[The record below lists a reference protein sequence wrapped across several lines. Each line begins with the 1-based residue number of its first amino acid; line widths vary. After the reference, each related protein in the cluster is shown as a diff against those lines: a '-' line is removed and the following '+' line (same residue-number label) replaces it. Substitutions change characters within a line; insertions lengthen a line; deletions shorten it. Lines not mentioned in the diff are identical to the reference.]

1 MKIVGQDVQQQIH
14 EEDDST
20 SLCSMF
26 AGDESFGIDTGK
38 IREVLGKRE
47 LERVPMAPPFVAGVV
62 PYRGDV
68 LTTVSFRALLG
79 LPESDEA
86 GCVLVLED
94 ERRRRALWTVGRCGG
109 RCGDGEPQDAGG
121 ESVHAGGEVQVA
133 VRRSLQDA
141 KRVDGATGSAEAT
154 SFAAGRDGNVQVGN
168 DGGERMRAL
177 IVDDSSF
184 IREYLRHLLDRMGI
198 ACEEAVDGSDA
209 LAVLTDEKEF
219 DLMLLDVNMP
229 VMNGLECVK
238 ALREAKLHPEMK
250 VMMVT
255 TEADNSFITRALD
268 NGADEFL
275 MKPFTPESLREKM
288 MLLGFAA

>member
-1 MKIVGQDVQQQIH
+1 
-14 EEDDST
+14 
-20 SLCSMF
+20 
-26 AGDESFGIDTGK
+26 
-38 IREVLGKRE
+38 
-47 LERVPMAPPFVAGVV
+47 
-62 PYRGDV
+62 
-68 LTTVSFRALLG
+68 
-79 LPESDEA
+79 
-86 GCVLVLED
+86 
-94 ERRRRALWTVGRCGG
+94 
-109 RCGDGEPQDAGG
+109 
-121 ESVHAGGEVQVA
+121 
-133 VRRSLQDA
+133 
-141 KRVDGATGSAEAT
+141 
-154 SFAAGRDGNVQVGN
+154 
-168 DGGERMRAL
+168 MRAL

-184 IREYLRHLLDRMGI
+184 VREYLRHLLDRMGI

-209 LAVLTDEKEF
+209 LAVLTDEKDF

-238 ALREAKLHPEMK
+238 ALREAKMHPEMK